1 MSIRVM
7 PVIAS
12 LALLSIVPPA
22 AQASEGKPLVGEDLY
37 QLCSSF
43 PLNSQCKGYE
53 IPVALDDRPG
63 MAGGCLFLV
72 NQVEKKGDCKIA
84 VSDAEIVIYQENAEK
99 LKVLK
104 DRAPT
109 RIIKI
114 IPSEI
119 SRFEYR
125 EDTQN
130 RTGARIVNTLLFGVW
145 AGLLTRDRKT
155 AEFQLTYP
163 DSLLTM
169 VVDRNAGNEMR
180 SQLEKSIG
188 RPAGLP
194 GAPPTSTSS
203 PMPLL
208 TPIG

>member
-7 PVIAS
+7 SSVVAT
-12 LALLSIVPPA
+12 LVLLSVVPPIA
-22 AQASEGKPLVGEDLY
+22 ARASEEKPLIGEDLY

-63 MAGGCLFLV
+63 MGGGCLFLV
-72 NQVEKKGDCKIA
+72 NQVEKRGDCKIA
-84 VSDAEIVIYQENAEK
+84 VNDTEIVVYHEIAEK

-104 DRAPT
+104 DRAST
-109 RIIKI
+109 RMVKI
-114 IPSEI
+114 IPSEV

-125 EDTQN
+125 EDTQD
-130 RTGARIVNTLLFGVW
+130 RTGARVVNTLLFGLW

-163 DSLLTM
+163 DSMLTM
-169 VVDRNAGNEMR
+169 VVDRNAGNAMR

-194 GAPPTSTSS
+194 GTAPTATPTPS
-203 PMPLL
+203 P
-208 TPIG
+208 

>member
-1 MSIRVM
+1 MSIRVISS
-7 PVIAS
+7 VVAS
-12 LALLSIVPPA
+12 LVMLSVVPPIGA
-22 AQASEGKPLVGEDLY
+22 RASEEKPLVGEDLY

-72 NQVEKKGDCKIA
+72 NQVEKRGDCKIA
-84 VSDAEIVIYQENAEK
+84 VNDAEIVVYHETAEK

-104 DRAPT
+104 DRAST
-109 RIIKI
+109 RMVKI
-114 IPSEI
+114 IPSEV

-125 EDTQN
+125 EDTQD
-130 RTGARIVNTLLFGVW
+130 RTGARVVNTLLFGLW

-169 VVDRNAGNEMR
+169 VVDRNAGNGIR

-194 GAPPTSTSS
+194 GAT
-203 PMPLL
+203 PMP
-208 TPIG
+208 TP